1 VVTVEAE
8 VPAEDGKIMGKKGI
22 FFGHWQESRQLIGG
36 SILFFMLFFSHY
48 LPEWVNCALILL
60 VVFMTLAGFG
70 KSKEGVILL
79 LLGSGLPFLLLYL
92 HGWKSPRGN
101 FLGVGEAV
109 NQAVFLGLLCIL
121 IYGAA
126 IWIATLLRKR
136 KAGFD
141 EVVGACNLYIWIA
154 VIYACLYTIIS
165 KFDPLAFHLEAKLSP
180 RIDPVDL
187 MRSYGEM
194 YYFSFVTQTT
204 LGYGDIIPV
213 SHFARAFSISQA
225 IIGQFYVA
233 VVLTY
238 ILNLW
243 VRDLGRQMDRRLKEE
258 ESELVELEESVKADL
273 EKR

>member
-1 VVTVEAE
+1 
-8 VPAEDGKIMGKKGI
+8 
-22 FFGHWQESRQLIGG
+22 
-36 SILFFMLFFSHY
+36 MLFFSHY

-60 VVFMTLAGFG
+60 VVFMTLAGFR
-70 KSKEGVILL
+70 KTKEGVILL
-79 LLGSGLPFLLLYL
+79 MVGSGLPFLLLYL

-101 FLGVGEAV
+101 FLGVREAV
-109 NQAVFLGLLCIL
+109 NQALFLGLLCIL
-121 IYGAA
+121 IYGSFV
-126 IWIATLLRKR
+126 WVGNLLRKR

-154 VIYACLYTIIS
+154 VIFACLYTIIS
-165 KFDPLAFHLEAKLSP
+165 KFDPSAFHLDMKLSP
-180 RIDPVDL
+180 RIDTVDL

-204 LGYGDIIPV
+204 LGYGDIIPI

-258 ESELVELEESVKADL
+258 ENELEELEESIGRDGQARG
-273 EKR
+273 KR